1 MGAARVSILRHKPRS
16 VRARRVSASVIASPR
31 QRARIYQNAP
41 PRGVEDCGAPSGR
54 DPFFWWA
61 ASRRPALAAIS
72 SRLPPSYLTQLAQA
86 KPKGRASPDDRRF
99 PRRCVER
106 RPLRLVRYPDGG
118 VRAYRACRR
127 PFCPP
132 PPQAPHPSPQDT
144 DGLQLA
150 SSGTRDGASVTPVGS
165 AGISSPRAPQPL
177 ALRHG
182 GGPRPHG
189 KKDGWN
195 ALPGRGRR

>member
-1 MGAARVSILRHKPRS
+1 MGAARVSFLRHKPRS
-16 VRARRVSASVIASPR
+16 ICGRATRSASVIASPR
-31 QRARIYQNAP
+31 ERAKSSSNRGGLRGTEW
-41 PRGVEDCGAPSGR
+41 PRSV
-54 DPFFWWA
+54 FWWA

-72 SRLPPSYLTQLAQA
+72 SPLPPSYLTQLAQA

-106 RPLRLVRYPDGG
+106 RPPRLVRYPDGG

-150 SSGTRDGASVTPVGS
+150 SSMDEGWEKCNAGREDGDKFAPV
-165 AGISSPRAPQPL
+165 
-177 ALRHG
+177 
-182 GGPRPHG
+182 RPVMWPAVPT
-189 KKDGWN
+189 K
-195 ALPGRGRR
+195 L

>member
-1 MGAARVSILRHKPRS
+1 MGAARVSFLRHKPRS
-16 VRARRVSASVIASPR
+16 IRGRATRLRKRHRFAARPREVIIEQGRTAGHRVAAIR
-31 QRARIYQNAP
+31 
-41 PRGVEDCGAPSGR
+41 
-54 DPFFWWA
+54 FLWA

-72 SRLPPSYLTQLAQA
+72 SRLPPSYLTRLAQA

-106 RPLRLVRYPDGG
+106 RPPRLVRYPDGG

-150 SSGTRDGASVTPVGS
+150 SSMDEGWEKCNAGRERGDKFAPVRP
-165 AGISSPRAPQPL
+165 AAWRPQCPRSCDF
-177 ALRHG
+177 G
-182 GGPRPHG
+182 V
-189 KKDGWN
+189 N
-195 ALPGRGRR
+195 AAQLK

>member
-1 MGAARVSILRHKPRS
+1 LLLIPHFKAVDRHRFFHSSTMGAARVSILRHKPRS

-118 VRAYRACRR
+118 SGPTELVVGRSVRRHLRR
-127 PFCPP
+127 R
-132 PPQAPHPSPQDT
+132 T
-144 DGLQLA
+144 
-150 SSGTRDGASVTPVGS
+150 
-165 AGISSPRAPQPL
+165 
-177 ALRHG
+177 
-182 GGPRPHG
+182 PRP
-189 KKDGWN
+189 KIQTVCSSR
-195 ALPGRGRR
+195 PQGRGMEQV

>member
-1 MGAARVSILRHKPRS
+1 VRDAFPR
-16 VRARRVSASVIASPR
+16 ASSPR
-31 QRARIYQNAP
+31 RDKARGYIKMHP
-41 PRGVEDCGAPSGR
+41 LEGEDCGAPGGR

-150 SSGTRDGASVTPVGS
+150 SSWTRDGASVTPVGS

-177 ALRHG
+177 APRHG
-182 GGPRPHG
+182 GEARVLTKKRWVECTAGPWAALTLP
-189 KKDGWN
+189 KKCHHK
-195 ALPGRGRR
+195 A